1 MGIARHNPL
10 TRTEIAKKGKDVIP
24 SPFFMGQNLVKN
36 FDSTWSSPRLSSP
49 PSSQASEPHPSRAHS
64 VPREELVPQ
73 AQAAAVA
80 AERVLLSYRT
90 LQMSESKRKA

>member
-1 MGIARHNPL
+1 MGVARHNPL
-10 TRTEIAKKGKDVIP
+10 ARTEIAKKGKDVIP
-24 SPFFMGQNLVKN
+24 SPFLLAKTSVKS

-49 PSSQASEPHPSRAHS
+49 PSSPASEPHPSRAHL
-64 VPREELVPQ
+64 VLREEPVPQ
-73 AQAAAVA
+73 AQAAVAA